1 MKNIIAFFVSRAL
14 IVNLVSIFIILLG
27 FYAMYSINREAFPN
41 VNLDQIAIGFSYP
54 GASPDEIEQLIITPI
69 EQELKSLD
77 GIDKMNSVAF
87 PSSGNISLEVDP
99 HATNRDRLVS
109 DVQLAIDQAKLPL
122 DLPFEPVVTEIDGR
136 VFPIIQL
143 AIAAPLSKLELKRLG
158 DKIKDDLLS
167 LPGVAKVIMQG
178 DRKSE
183 LSIVV
188 DAKKL
193 HQHRISITDIE
204 TLLKSWNINAPGG
217 EIDTITGQKTLRIV
231 GQFSNP
237 EDAANLIIRANEFG
251 EGIRL
256 GDIATVKESLVK
268 ATEYYEVNAKPALAV
283 LVMKK
288 VNADII
294 KTVQRVKDYIKLIPA
309 NYGDNIQVSTFRD
322 FSRNT
327 KLRLNVLSTNAVVG
341 LFLVFICLVA
351 FLRPSVALTT
361 TIGLPIVFFVGLFSL
376 SILGITLNLVSM
388 LGFIMVLGMLV
399 DDAII
404 VGENITYHMEQNMP
418 PLKAAVV
425 GAYELLGPV
434 ITTVLTTI
442 AAFIPMLFMSGILG
456 KFIVSIPIV
465 VIILL
470 SFSLLESFLILPSHV
485 VHFARPSIKFKE
497 RRWLVAMEEIYGR
510 ILEKSI
516 YYRKSTVIVSFLILT
531 SSVLFAGATMKFE
544 LFPEEGIQEFFVQVS
559 AQPGTNLE
567 HMKSKLNQI
576 SADITKKVDNK
587 NIDTI
592 LVTTGKTT
600 TDQGDPLAQNGSRFG
615 QLHVIYI
622 ASVLRPEHN
631 AADEMDLVMNDLVK
645 TYPSLNMSL
654 QKKKP
659 GPPTGRALQVEITGN
674 NRKSI
679 VSVAKS
685 LKTYVENIKGVL
697 TVESDLQAGDNEL
710 RIILDRK
717 KAVYAGVNLLTVS
730 KHIKAIGSGLRVS
743 TIRRGTEEID
753 VTIRLPDT
761 GNNTIDY
768 LQSIEIPNNRGG
780 LIPLGKISKIVERPA
795 LSTIRHSEGTQV
807 VRVVANIDTNQ
818 IKSLQLNSQVMKNES
833 VWLASHKGNVSIH
846 YGGEQEK
853 NTESIQD
860 LLIAFGFALIGI
872 FFILAIQF
880 NNIGYPLA
888 VMIAIPFGAVG
899 IIVSF
904 YLHDL
909 FWKPMPLSFFS
920 IMGMVALTG
929 VVVNS
934 SMILVVFVQRALK
947 DGVAVKDAIVQAGR
961 RRLRAVVLTAMTTV
975 VGLLPTAYGWGGM
988 DPFVSPMAL
997 SLSWGLIFATFVTL
1011 ITLPALLAIVLRVD
1025 KKRDIPEVKLYS
1037 E

>member
-1 MKNIIAFFVSRAL
+1 MKNILNFFVNRAL
-14 IVNLVSIFIILLG
+14 VVNLISIFIILLG
-27 FYAMYSINREAFPN
+27 LYAMTDINREAFPN
-41 VNLDQIAIGFSYP
+41 VNLDKIAIGFSYP

-87 PSSGNISLEVDP
+87 PSSGNIDLEVDP
-99 HATNRDRLVS
+99 DSTYRSRLVS
-109 DVQLAIDQAKLPL
+109 DIQLAIDQAKLPL
-122 DLPFEPVVTEIDGR
+122 DLPFEPIVTEIDGR

-143 AIAAPLSKLELKRLG
+143 AVAAPISKLQLKRLG

-167 LPGVAKVIMQG
+167 IPGIAKVIMQG

-183 LSIVV
+183 LSVIV
-188 DAKKL
+188 DPLKL
-193 HQHRISITDIE
+193 HQHRISITDVE
-204 TLLKSWNINAPGG
+204 TVLKSWNVNAPGG
-217 EIDTITGQKTLRIV
+217 EIDTIDGQKTLRIV
-231 GQFSNP
+231 GQFVSP
-237 EDAANLIIRANEFG
+237 EDASNIIIRANELG
-251 EGIRL
+251 NGIRL

-268 ATEYYEVNAKPALAV
+268 ASEYYEVNAKPALAI

-288 VNADII
+288 VDADII
-294 KTVQRVKDYIKLIPA
+294 EAVQRVRSYIKLIPSK
-309 NYGDNIQVSTFRD
+309 YGENVKVSTFRD
-322 FSRNT
+322 FSKNT
-327 KLRLNVLSTNAVVG
+327 KLRLSVLSTNAVVG

-361 TIGLPIVFFVGLFSL
+361 TIGLPIVFLIGLFTL
-376 SILGITLNLVSM
+376 SSIGITLNLVSM

-404 VGENITYHMEQNMP
+404 VGENITYHMEQGMP
-418 PLKAAVV
+418 PLQAAVI
-425 GAYELLGPV
+425 GSYELLGPV

-465 VIILL
+465 VIMLL

-485 VHFARPSIKFKE
+485 AHFARPSIKFKE
-497 RRWLVAMEEIYGR
+497 RQWLVAMEDIYGR

-516 YYRKSTVIVSFLILT
+516 KYRKSTIFLSFVIL
-531 SSVLFAGATMKFE
+531 AGAVFFSAITMKFE
-544 LFPEEGIQEFFVQVS
+544 LFPEEGIEEFFIQVS
-559 AQPGTNLE
+559 SEPGTNLDE
-567 HMKSKLNQI
+567 MKNRLNEL
-576 SADITKKVDNK
+576 SAGLSEEVNSN
-587 NIDTI
+587 NIDMV
-592 LVTTGKTT
+592 LVTTGKTS
-600 TDQGDPLAQNGSRFG
+600 TDQGDPLSQRGSRFG
-615 QLHVIYI
+615 QLHVVYTS
-622 ASVLRPEHN
+622 SVLRPDHN
-631 AADEMDLVMNDLVK
+631 AASEMINVMDKLTK
-645 TYPSLNMSL
+645 SHPELTMSL

-659 GPPTGRALQVEITGN
+659 GPPTGRALQVEITGES
-674 NRKSI
+674 RDAI
-679 VSVAKS
+679 VEVAES
-685 LKTYVENIKGVL
+685 LSTYLSTIKGVIS
-697 TVESDLQAGDNEL
+697 VESDLQRGDNEL
-710 RIILDRK
+710 RVILDRK
-717 KAVYAGVNLLTVS
+717 KSVYAGVNLLTVS
-730 KHIKAIGSGLRVS
+730 KHLRAIGSGLRVS

-753 VTIRLPDT
+753 VTIRLPNSEEKNI
-761 GNNTIDY
+761 GY

-780 LIPLGKISKIVERPA
+780 LIPLGKISTIIEKPA

-807 VRVVANIDTNQ
+807 VRVVANIDTLL
-818 IKSLQLNSQVMKNES
+818 IKSLALNNLVTLNEKD
-833 VWLASHKGNVSIH
+833 WLLNNKDKVSIH

-853 NTESIQD
+853 NNESIRD

-880 NNIGYPLA
+880 NNVGYPFA
-888 VMIAIPFGAVG
+888 VMLAIPFGAVG

-909 FWKPMPLSFFS
+909 LWKPLPLSFFS
-920 IMGMVALTG
+920 LMGMVALTG

-947 DGVAVKDAIVQAGR
+947 DGIAAKEAIILAGR

-1011 ITLPALLAIVLRVD
+1011 ITIPALLALTLR
-1025 KKRDIPEVKLYS
+1025 S
-1037 E
+1037 EK

>member
-14 IVNLVSIFIILLG
+14 IVNLISIFIILLG

-41 VNLDQIAIGFSYP
+41 VNLDTIAISFSYP

-87 PSSGNISLEVDP
+87 PSSGNIHLEVDP
-99 HATNRDRLVS
+99 HSTNRSRLVS

-122 DLPFEPVVTEIDGR
+122 DLPFEPIVTEIDGR

-143 AIAAPLSKLELKRLG
+143 AIAAPMSKLELKRLG

-167 LPGVAKVIMQG
+167 IPGVAKVNLQG

-183 LSIVV
+183 LSIIVNP
-188 DAKKL
+188 KKL

-204 TLLKSWNINAPGG
+204 ALLKSWNINAPGG
-217 EIDTITGQKTLRIV
+217 EIDTPEGQKTLRIV
-231 GQFSNP
+231 GQFTNP

-251 EGIRL
+251 NGIRL
-256 GDIATVKESLVK
+256 GDVATVKESLVK
-268 ATEYYEVNAKPALAV
+268 ATEYYEVNAKPALAI

-294 KTVQRVKDYIKLIPA
+294 ETVQRVKNYIKLIPT
-309 NYGDNIQVSTFRD
+309 NYGENIKVSTFRD

-327 KLRLNVLSTNAVVG
+327 KLRLSVLSNNAVVG
-341 LFLVFICLVA
+341 LVLVFICLVA

-361 TIGLPIVFFVGLFSL
+361 TIGLPIVFFIGLFTL
-376 SILGITLNLVSM
+376 TTLGITLNLVSM

-404 VGENITYHMEQNMP
+404 IGENITYHMEQNMA

-465 VIILL
+465 VIMLL
-470 SFSLLESFLILPSHV
+470 IFSLLESFLILPSHI

-497 RRWLVAMEEIYGR
+497 RKWLVVMEDIYGA

-516 YYRKSTVIVSFLILT
+516 YYRKSTVFISFIILIGAL
-531 SSVLFAGATMKFE
+531 VFAAMTMKFE
-544 LFPEEGIQEFFVQVS
+544 LFPEEGIEEFFVQVS
-559 AQPGTNLE
+559 AEPGTNLE
-567 HMKSKLNQI
+567 HMKNKLNQI
-576 SADITKKVDNK
+576 NSDINEKVDSK

-592 LVTTGKTT
+592 LVTTGKTS
-600 TDQGDPLAQNGSRFG
+600 TDQGDPLTQSGSRFG
-615 QLHVIYI
+615 QLHVIYT
-622 ASVLRPEHN
+622 ASILRPEHN
-631 AADEMDLVMNDLVK
+631 AADEMVLIVDDLVK
-645 TYPSLNMSL
+645 KYSDLNISL

-659 GPPTGRALQVEITGN
+659 GPPTGRALQVEITGT

-679 VSVAKS
+679 VMVAKD
-685 LKTYVENIKGVL
+685 LTKYIKSIPGVL

-717 KAVYAGVNLLTVS
+717 KAIYAGVDLFTVS

-743 TIRRGTEEID
+743 TIRRGSEEID
-753 VTIRLPDT
+753 VTIRLPESES
-761 GNNTIDY
+761 NTIDY

-780 LIPLGKISKIVERPA
+780 LIPLGKISKIVELPA
-795 LSTIRHSEGTQV
+795 LSTIRHSEGSQV
-807 VRVVANIDTNQ
+807 VRVVANIDTTL
-818 IKSLQLNSQVMKNES
+818 IKSLQLNNQVLKDENI
-833 VWLASHKGNVSIH
+833 WLSTNKDNVSIH

-853 NTESIQD
+853 NSESIKD
-860 LLIAFGFALIGI
+860 LLIAFGFALVGI

-934 SMILVVFVQRALK
+934 SMILVVFIQRALK
-947 DGVAVKDAIVQAGR
+947 EGVAVKDAIVQAGR

-1025 KKRDIPEVKLYS
+1025 RNRDTLEK
-1037 E
+1037 